1 MRALAVAHV
10 FSLLVMLF
18 AVTMLVPLA
27 IAWFLDDGALLAYDE
42 AVLITLGTGAL
53 LWLTTRSA
61 RRELEGRDGFL
72 LVALVWALLPVFGS
86 IPLMLAIPGLSFT
99 EAYFEAVSGL
109 TATGATVLSGLD
121 TLPPSVNIWRGL
133 MQWLGGIGVVVLAVA
148 ILPMLG
154 VGGRQLL
161 KAETPGPMKDTKLTP
176 RITETAKGLWLVY
189 VALTLLCF
197 FAYHLGGMSWLDAL
211 MHSFTT
217 LGLAG
222 FSTHDASFGYFDSP
236 LLEGIAIFFMLA
248 AGINFATH
256 FMVFRRRSLG
266 AYVTDPEAKI
276 FLALMAVSVT
286 GVALHLWLNGVYPD
300 FGTALR
306 YAAFNTVSVA
316 TTTGYATADFGAWP
330 AFAGFFMLFLG
341 SFATSSGSTGGGI
354 KLIRAR
360 LLFAQVYREFVRLVH
375 PNAVSPAKIGRT
387 VVPNNI
393 IFAVLGFFFVFIGT
407 LTTMTL
413 VMMASGLDE
422 VTAVSAVVATLCN
435 IGPGLGGV
443 GPGTTFASLNDFQTW
458 LCSLAMLLGRLELFT
473 LFVLLT
479 PVFWRR

>member
-10 FSLLVMLF
+10 FSLVVILF
-18 AVTMLVPLA
+18 AATMAVPLT
-27 IAWFLDDGALLAYDE
+27 IAYLTDDGALIAYDE
-42 AVLITLGTGAL
+42 ALLVTLGTGSL
-53 LWLTTRSA
+53 LWLLTRHA
-61 RRELEGRDGFL
+61 RRDLEGRDGFL
-72 LVALVWALLPVFGS
+72 LVSLVWALLPVFGS
-86 IPLMLAIPGLSFT
+86 IPLLLAIRDLSFT

-109 TATGATVLSGLD
+109 TATGATVLTGLD
-121 TLPPSVNIWRGL
+121 RLPPSINIWRGL

-176 RITETAKGLWLVY
+176 RITETAKGLWGVY
-189 VALTLLCF
+189 VALTLACF
-197 FAYHLGGMSWLDAL
+197 VAYRLGGMTWLDAL

-222 FSTHDASFGYFDSP
+222 FSTHDTSFAYFDSP
-236 LLEGIAIFFMLA
+236 LLEGIAIFFMLV

-256 FMVFRRRSLG
+256 FLAFRRRSLMG
-266 AYVTDPEAKI
+266 YVTDPEAKLFI
-276 FLALMAVSVT
+276 GLMLISVLL
-286 GVALHLWLNGVYPD
+286 VALQLWREGVYTD
-300 FGTALR
+300 FATALR

-316 TTTGYATADFGAWP
+316 TTTGYATTNYGAWP

-341 SFATSSGSTGGGI
+341 SFATCSGSTGGGI
-354 KLIRAR
+354 KMIRAR
-360 LLFAQVYREFVRLVH
+360 LLYAQVYREFVRLVH
-375 PNAVSPAKIGRT
+375 PSAVSPAKVGRT

-393 IFAVLGFFFVFIGT
+393 IFAVLGFFFVFIAT

-413 VMMASGLDE
+413 LMMASGLDE
-422 VTAVSAVVATLCN
+422 VTSVSAVVATLCN
-435 IGPGLGGV
+435 IGPGLGQV
-443 GPGTTFASLNDFQTW
+443 GPAETYASLNDFQTW

>member
-10 FSLLVMLF
+10 FSLVVMLF
-18 AVTMLVPLA
+18 AFTMLVPLA
-27 IAWFLDDGALLAYDE
+27 VSWILDDGALIAYDQ
-42 AVLITLGTGAL
+42 AVLATLGTGAF
-53 LWLTTRSA
+53 LWLATRHA

-72 LVALVWALLPVFGS
+72 LVALVWSLLPVFGA
-86 IPLMLAIPGLSFT
+86 IPLMLVIPELGFT
-99 EAYFEAVSGL
+99 RAYFEAVSGL

-121 TLPPSVNIWRGL
+121 ELPPSINIWRGL

-154 VGGRQLL
+154 IGGRQMF
-161 KAETPGPMKDTKLTP
+161 KAETPTPMKDTKLTP
-176 RITETAKGLWLVY
+176 RITETAKGLWVVY
-189 VALTLLCF
+189 VFLTVLCF
-197 FAYHLGGMSWLDAL
+197 FAYWAGGMSVIDAL

-222 FSTHDASFGYFDSP
+222 FSSHDASFGYFDSP
-236 LLEGIAIFFMLA
+236 LLEGIAIVFMLV

-256 FMVFRRRSLG
+256 FLVWRRRSLW
-266 AYVTDPEAKI
+266 AYVTDPEAKL
-276 FLALMAVSVT
+276 FVGLMVAAVLA
-286 GVALHLWLNGVYPD
+286 VALHLWHNGLYPD
-300 FGTALR
+300 FTTALR

-341 SFATSSGSTGGGI
+341 SFATCSGSTGGGI
-354 KLIRAR
+354 KMIRAR
-360 LLFAQVYREFVRLVH
+360 LLYTQVYREFVRLVH
-375 PNAVSPAKIGRT
+375 PQAIAPAKLGRT

-393 IFAVLGFFFVFIGT
+393 IFAVLAFFFVFIAT
-407 LTTMTL
+407 LTILTL
-413 VMMASGLDE
+413 LMMASGLDE

-435 IGPGLGGV
+435 IGPGLGQV
-443 GPGTTFASLNDFQTW
+443 GPANTFASLTPFQTW
-458 LCSLAMLLGRLELFT
+458 LGSIAMLLGRLELFT
-473 LFVLLT
+473 LFILLT